1 MMRYLLVTVAALM
14 VLGAAAQ
21 LKSQDAAV
29 PQYRPIDLKTLVAPV
44 QEVHKS
50 VPGEAVNGPK
60 RSSGNIRPVYHRPAG
75 AFYSPMVAV
84 DGVGQM
90 LEGGYLY
97 LKPYSEYTFYSDLIG
112 VDQYDD
118 LSWNYS
124 AGWEDCSQGLKLT
137 AEYGIGT
144 ENCPIFNVYQNGDHN
159 KLYSFQ
165 YPRFLNM
172 GSGYTVNNYPTA
184 TILSAPNA
192 EIIDDSGE
200 TEILLSSKTMCL
212 GGRDGNVGSMITY
225 YSGASPHGK
234 NSTGWWFGKNGGDI
248 LGIAQAYEKPEHPY
262 MLQKAYI
269 MTTNLNCTTAVDLT
283 LKIYK
288 LDYIQDYDEDFPV
301 FLGNEV
307 GEQICYGRARITPSN
322 IIENQGWIEFTLFCK
337 EDGMEFEYMP
347 TIDDAILVV
356 FEGYNDPQAN
366 GLKNFTCYISSDYQV
381 DEGFGE
387 LAYVKYQYRDEEGQL
402 TGLTQWM
409 GLNNFFNI
417 GTMKTGFSVFL
428 VAEHPYIAF
437 DDPFETGEYT
447 FPGQGGWMT
456 RDEGGTTINGI
467 LFMTSHS
474 CDDEEWILT
483 CNGSED
489 LPDWLEIDLSAGEQ
503 NGEYNSYVTAMVKA
517 DPLPIGINY
526 REAVVRFEIPGDY
539 KEFKFKQG
547 TDNPVFPCGPLAD
560 GEINIQD
567 LNQIINFVL
576 GDMYD
581 DCYDINGDGEINIA
595 DINALIDVILM

>member
-1 MMRYLLVTVAALM
+1 MRYLLATVAALM
-14 VLGAAAQ
+14 ALGAGAQ
-21 LKSQDAAV
+21 LKSQDAAAV

-44 QEVHKS
+44 QEVHKH

-90 LEGGYLY
+90 LESGYLY

-118 LSWNYS
+118 LSWNYA

-137 AEYGIGT
+137 AEYGIET

-165 YPRFLNM
+165 YPHFLNM
-172 GSGYTVNNYPTA
+172 GNGYTVNNYPSA

-200 TEILLSSKTMCL
+200 TEILLSSKTMCI
-212 GGRDGNVGSMITY
+212 GGRDGNVGTMITY

-417 GTMKTGFSVFL
+417 GTMKTGFSIFL

-437 DDPFETGEYT
+437 SDPDEIGEYT

-547 TDNPVFPCGPLAD
+547 TDTPVFPCGPLAD
-560 GEINIQD
+560 GEVNIQD